1 MIELFCNQIEIFL
14 CHWKRKLEGCKC
26 FPSTKSKGQGRKV
39 KKRSKRT
46 VIFSLNIF
54 EEKT

>member
-1 MIELFCNQIEIFL
+1 MSLETQIKGLKLFFK
-14 CHWKRKLEGCKC
+14 H
-26 FPSTKSKGQGRKV
+26 TKSKGQGRKL

-46 VIFSLNIF
+46 MIFSLKIF